1 MRKGLTVLAVVVV
14 LGIIVGGILQWIGS
28 QDNPPTPPPT
38 DGPTTQAQ
46 QPDWCPNVEVVAAPG
61 TWESASTDDPYN
73 PTFNPMSYMLSVTRP
88 LQEAHPADDV
98 RVWTLPYVA
107 QFKNINS
114 QQEVTYDESRTEGT
128 TRAQEEMTKTH
139 NECPLTDFILVGFSQ
154 GAVIMGDIANAIG
167 QGTGPIP
174 ADRVRGVAL
183 GAVAAL
189 GVCLSFSLDSCD
201 APSSLVPAVRVD
213 GRVTAACAAANW
225 SDTFFAEAAFF
236 AAFVGAFLVVFFV
249 AFADFC
255 VRVGAGTLSVSA
267 VFAACGSSVAA
278 ASGPLPP
285 MRIFAASS
293 PKRGLFVEGPLGI
306 NAARPRPS
314 PPLRLSGAMK
324 TLKPF

>member
-61 TWESASTDDPYN
+61 TWESASTDD
-73 PTFNPMSYMLSVTRP
+73 
-88 LQEAHPADDV
+88 
-98 RVWTLPYVA
+98 

-114 QQEVTYDESRTEGT
+114 QQEITYDESRTEGT

-183 GAVAAL
+183 VADGRREPGVGQQAGNPVAGVGAEVSLAAVNAL
-189 GVCLSFSLDSCD
+189 VQPIVPGATMRGPRPGGFGSLNDRTFEICAADDHICD
-201 APSSLVPAVRVD
+201 APLGV
-213 GRVTAACAAANW
+213 G
-225 SDTFFAEAAFF
+225 AAFER
-236 AAFVGAFLVVFFV
+236 AQAL
-249 AFADFC
+249 
-255 VRVGAGTLSVSA
+255 
-267 VFAACGSSVAA
+267 VAA
-278 ASGPLPP
+278 TGVHSQYATNPNVFPGSTTTEWL
-285 MRIFAASS
+285 IKWAN
-293 PKRGLFVEGPLGI
+293 GLI
-306 NAARPRPS
+306 NQQ
-314 PPLRLSGAMK
+314 
-324 TLKPF
+324 

>member
-88 LQEAHPADDV
+88 LQETHPADDV

-114 QQEVTYDESRTEGT
+114 QQEITYDESRTEGT

-154 GAVIMGDIANAIG
+154 G
-167 QGTGPIP
+167 P
-174 ADRVRGVAL
+174 
-183 GAVAAL
+183 
-189 GVCLSFSLDSCD
+189 
-201 APSSLVPAVRVD
+201 
-213 GRVTAACAAANW
+213 
-225 SDTFFAEAAFF
+225 
-236 AAFVGAFLVVFFV
+236 
-249 AFADFC
+249 
-255 VRVGAGTLSVSA
+255 
-267 VFAACGSSVAA
+267 
-278 ASGPLPP
+278 
-285 MRIFAASS
+285 
-293 PKRGLFVEGPLGI
+293 
-306 NAARPRPS
+306 
-314 PPLRLSGAMK
+314 
-324 TLKPF
+324 

>member
-14 LGIIVGGILQWIGS
+14 LGIIFGGILQWIGS

-114 QQEVTYDESRTEGT
+114 QQEITYDESRTEGT

-183 GAVAAL
+183 VADGRREPGVGQQAGNPVAGVGAEVSLAAVNAL
-189 GVCLSFSLDSCD
+189 VQPIVPGATMRGPRPGGFGSLNDRTFEICAADDHICD
-201 APSSLVPAVRVD
+201 APLGV
-213 GRVTAACAAANW
+213 G
-225 SDTFFAEAAFF
+225 AAFER
-236 AAFVGAFLVVFFV
+236 AQAL
-249 AFADFC
+249 
-255 VRVGAGTLSVSA
+255 
-267 VFAACGSSVAA
+267 VAA
-278 ASGPLPP
+278 TGVHSQYATNPNVFPGSTTTEWL
-285 MRIFAASS
+285 INWAN
-293 PKRGLFVEGPLGI
+293 GLI
-306 NAARPRPS
+306 NQQ
-314 PPLRLSGAMK
+314 
-324 TLKPF
+324 